1 MTTPSLTITPTQLQN
16 VQRLLQEYDG
26 KGSAALLPCLHAVQA
41 ITGWLDASICTEISR
56 TLNVPL
62 VQVHEVIEFYA
73 LYYNE
78 PVGRRMVRVCD
89 DLACYLA
96 GSQEIVRACARELGV
111 DEHGGTTADG
121 EFTLEVH
128 PCLGRCEQAPYLM
141 IDDADHGHVT
151 PAQIPQLLASV
162 RGDR

>member
-1 MTTPSLTITPTQLQN
+1 MTTTTLTLTQPQLLA
-16 VQRLLQEYDG
+16 VQELLARYRH
-26 KGSAALLPCLHAVQA
+26 KGSAELLPCLHDVQA
-41 ITGWLDASICTEISR
+41 ITGWLDAAICTEISR

-73 LYYNE
+73 LFYNE
-78 PVGRRMVRVCD
+78 PVGKRMVRVCD
-89 DLACYLA
+89 DLACFLA
-96 GSQEIVRACARELGV
+96 GSQEVVRACANRLGV

-141 IDDADHGHVT
+141 IDHEGHGNVK
-151 PAQIPQLLASV
+151 PEQVDELLGEK
-162 RGDR
+162 R